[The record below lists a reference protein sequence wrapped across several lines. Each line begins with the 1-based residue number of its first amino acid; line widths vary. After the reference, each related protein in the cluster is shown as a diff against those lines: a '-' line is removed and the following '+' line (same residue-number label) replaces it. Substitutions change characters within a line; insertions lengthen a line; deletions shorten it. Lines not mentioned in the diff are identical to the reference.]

1 MGPVGLARA
10 RLGCAVPSNIAY
22 LAAMPSNDGVVGP
35 LCPVRRRLDPGAM
48 QGKWMGGVAAGDACE
63 GAEELARL
71 LADQVWQVCV

>member
-1 MGPVGLARA
+1 
-10 RLGCAVPSNIAY
+10 
-22 LAAMPSNDGVVGP
+22 MPSNDGVLGP
-35 LCPVRRRLDPGAM
+35 LCLVRRRLDPGAM